1 MQYSLI
7 ERTIKI
13 TMARSNHISVEIEAK
28 FGSTFQEEV
37 AMRMLPKYINA
48 WKAFF
53 LEKHSKNAIEFRITN
68 VEHITPMREPAPRN
82 RQRRSD
88 RLPCSR

>member
-1 MQYSLI
+1 
-7 ERTIKI
+7 
-13 TMARSNHISVEIEAK
+13 MARSNHISVEIEAK

-37 AMRMLPKYINA
+37 AVRMLNKYIDA
-48 WKAFF
+48 WRAFF

-68 VEHITPMREPAPRN
+68 AEHITHMREPAPRN
-82 RQRRSD
+82 GQRRSD